1 MSVIYR
7 GTHSEESDGR
17 ASDSSSLSQIQLQIT
32 VKNENTISLEKDIKE
47 EELVNES
54 EFHDSESID
63 EDDGLVWKGDPTY
76 LPNSPYPDVRFAVSI
91 EDDPT
96 IRLNHWRTWFLTT
109 IFVVVFAG
117 VNQFFSLRY
126 PSLSIDFIVAQ
137 VICYPIGKVLAK
149 LPD

>member
-63 EDDGLVWKGDPTY
+63 EDDGLVW
-76 LPNSPYPDVRFAVSI
+76 L
-91 EDDPT
+91 
-96 IRLNHWRTWFLTT
+96 
-109 IFVVVFAG
+109 
-117 VNQFFSLRY
+117 SL
-126 PSLSIDFIVAQ
+126 IHI
-137 VICYPIGKVLAK
+137 
-149 LPD
+149 